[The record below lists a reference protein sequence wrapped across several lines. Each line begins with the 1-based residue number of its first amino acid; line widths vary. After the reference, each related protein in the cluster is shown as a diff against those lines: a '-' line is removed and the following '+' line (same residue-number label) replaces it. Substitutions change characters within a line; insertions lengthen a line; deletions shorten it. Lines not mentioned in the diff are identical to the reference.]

1 MDNMKITLASSPKG
15 NTYMS
20 DIWLQLRKV
29 RLGLGLGYFSLEPK
43 N

>member
-1 MDNMKITLASSPKG
+1 MEITLASSPEV

-20 DIWLQLRKV
+20 DIWLQPRRV
-29 RLGLGLGYFSLEPK
+29 RLRFFFFFSLEPQ